1 MFLRRSLWKTNF
13 DWNKKSVRLFLHP
26 SMLVVYFDQWKL
38 KQVFSYFSV
47 TNGKKERKAAQ
58 KQAKTCNK
66 RALVN
71 QGAFRLFN
79 AGWHPKAGGLIVKIL
94 GIIQQIMENRNRH
107 TRGPAQ
113 LKTSNLLHIIDDVV
127 VLKIDKFLL
136 DSYFFS

>member
-66 RALVN
+66 RGVYQRLGSLTLVDT
-71 QGAFRLFN
+71 QKLVD
-79 AGWHPKAGGLIVKIL
+79 WLWKL

-107 TRGPAQ
+107 ARGPAQ